1 MSRCRPVAYLL
12 ITLILA
18 GTSGASALRHLSTHS
33 LPDGLTARDVRWA
46 SDSDVYLAAGRE
58 GVVRV
63 RLDASP
69 ARGKTVSATDGV
81 RPPVAGMVGA
91 GNAHVLYASQMGA
104 IGWVPLAGAGQKAG
118 DKGLLTVVDLDA
130 WNDTAVL
137 LGADSGPVQGLAR
150 DGAIAWIGSLSKDLT
165 DLRPIMKG
173 RSKPGG
179 KDMARCGILET
190 GSARFMRDGSVV
202 IAPGVEPGVF
212 RYGRDGKLLQT
223 WDSEPLGI
231 VDDCWIAEKDLL
243 LLARD
248 FAARIDWYA
257 SRVIVDDILP
267 LADGAALVLRRV
279 ERGVTKWDLVTLPYR
294 GRSQRIPLPL
304 TLPNPRGHLRGD
316 VRGDDLVL
324 LLFEDPLPGQKA
336 EAPPKLVRMTVVR

>member
-1 MSRCRPVAYLL
+1 MSTARPVAYLL
-12 ITLILA
+12 IALLFA
-18 GTSGASALRHLSTHS
+18 ETSGASALRHLSSLS
-33 LPDGLTARDVRWA
+33 LPDGMTARDVRWA
-46 SDSDVYLAAGRE
+46 SPSDVYLAAGRE
-58 GVVRV
+58 GIVRV
-63 RLDASP
+63 RLDGSP
-69 ARGKTVSATDGV
+69 ARGKTVTAAEGV
-81 RPPVAGMVGA
+81 RSPIAGMVGA
-91 GNAHVLYASQMGA
+91 GNAHVLYGSQLGEV
-104 IGWVPLAGAGQKAG
+104 GWVPLTGAGKAG

-130 WNDTAVL
+130 WNDTAVI

-150 DGAIAWIGSLSKDLT
+150 DGAIAWVGSFSKNLT

-190 GSARFMRDGSVV
+190 GRARFMRDGSVV
-202 IAPGVEPGVF
+202 IAPGVEPGLF
-212 RYGRDGKLLQT
+212 RYDRDGKLLQT

-231 VDDCWIAEKDLL
+231 IDDCWIAEKDLL

-267 LADGAALVLRRV
+267 LADGPALVLRRV

-294 GRSQRIPLPL
+294 GKSQRIPLPL

-316 VRGDDLVL
+316 VRGDEVVL

-336 EAPPKLVRMTVVR
+336 QTPPKLVRMTLVR